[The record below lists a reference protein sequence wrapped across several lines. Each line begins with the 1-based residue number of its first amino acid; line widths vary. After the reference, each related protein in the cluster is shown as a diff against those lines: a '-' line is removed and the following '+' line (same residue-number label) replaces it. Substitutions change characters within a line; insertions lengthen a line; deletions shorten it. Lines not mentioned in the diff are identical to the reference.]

1 MLSNCD
7 LCNFA
12 PRSKAAEK
20 MDAHL
25 LDESHVGN
33 ELSLTQ
39 VTDGRKKEFDNNK
52 NINNLVLF
60 KVVQKNLVMKKK
72 I

>member
-1 MLSNCD
+1 MLSHCD

-25 LDESHVGN
+25 LAESHVGN
-33 ELSLTQ
+33 EISLTQ
-39 VTDGRKKEFDNNK
+39 VTDERKKDFN
-52 NINNLVLF
+52 NNLVLF
-60 KVVQKNLVMKKK
+60 NP
-72 I
+72 ISNGI